1 MFNISS
7 YLEKFKNFGQ
17 SERQQKEN
25 VVLAIKEIA
34 GITLETNV
42 VSIRNGEVN
51 VKVSPGVRSAI
62 YVKKVLILE
71 RIKEKGGKNIIDL
84 RWSLFLF
91 PRD

>member
-84 RWSLFLF
+84 R
-91 PRD
+91 